1 MKENQNI
8 IILEQSVLEC
18 KGKFRPKKKNKENQD
33 LFSQQVF
40 PIFRQRQLKENSR
53 FNEK

>member
-18 KGKFRPKKKNKENQD
+18 KGKFRQKKIKKIKIYFHSKYFP
-33 LFSQQVF
+33 FSA
-40 PIFRQRQLKENSR
+40 KDN
-53 FNEK
+53 